1 MKKFLSAFMAL
12 LLVFLLAGCRVAAA
26 YPLLCPES
34 EIQEAAIVQIRYDG
48 ELHEETVGTV
58 DAAETL
64 AAFRQVQV
72 YHWYGEPL
80 APVYENTE
88 AVLRLTYAD
97 GSVEWINWNGQAH
110 STPDR
115 GFRFYAGYYV
125 FDEQA
130 FRDFLDVLDTSPA

>member
-1 MKKFLSAFMAL
+1 M
-12 LLVFLLAGCRVAAA
+12 
-26 YPLLCPES
+26 
-34 EIQEAAIVQIRYDG
+34 QIRYDG
-48 ELHEETVGTV
+48 ELHEESVRTV
-58 DAAETL
+58 DAAEAL
-64 AAFRQVQV
+64 AAFRQGQA

-115 GFRFYAGYYV
+115 GIRFYAGYYV
-125 FDEQA
+125 FDEQT
-130 FRDFLDVLDTSPA
+130 FRDFLDGLDTSPA

>member
-58 DAAETL
+58 DAAEAL
-64 AAFRQVQV
+64 AAFRQTAGSGLRK
-72 YHWYGEPL
+72 YGSRS
-80 APVYENTE
+80 A
-88 AVLRLTYAD
+88 AHLR
-97 GSVEWINWNGQAH
+97 
-110 STPDR
+110 
-115 GFRFYAGYYV
+115 
-125 FDEQA
+125 
-130 FRDFLDVLDTSPA
+130 

>member
-48 ELHEETVGTV
+48 ELHEESVRIIDT
-58 DAAETL
+58 AEAL

-97 GSVEWINWNGQAH
+97 GSVEWINWNGQVH

-125 FDEQA
+125 FDEQT
-130 FRDFLDVLDTSPA
+130 FRDFLDGLDTSPA